1 MVANILAPLAMA
13 PMMMA
18 STLYGGWNYAIDSFN
33 DGIEDNKIGPT
44 SAFEFSGVAYRQV
57 GERLEFAFNSN
68 LNWDQAFPSPG
79 ARNSNIAYGDFFL
92 NFQGTNPGSTLSGA
106 SATSSLY
113 AVHFDADNDTRL
125 AGQPPS
131 LGLYRNVQAEGLTL
145 VNNGFATLNAYEQKI
160 RELGGSPNY
169 ADLPAGTD
177 YLTPTL
183 GALTHMKSGELVSP
197 IAIQTDFAG
206 TGLDFGHFGATG
218 SKTFG
223 FSLDSRSLPVGSFI
237 ANVFAECSNDGIA
250 IAGRVVEPKEA
261 DEPTGWVAMV
271 VGAIGL
277 GLRRRG

>member
-1 MVANILAPLAMA
+1 MVANILASLAMA
-13 PMMMA
+13 PMLMA
-18 STLYGGWNYAIDSFN
+18 STLHNGWNYAIDSFT
-33 DGIEDNKIGPT
+33 DGIESNVIGPT

-92 NFQGTNPGSTLSGA
+92 NFSGSNLAGA

-113 AVHFDADNDTRL
+113 AVHFDADNDTRI
-125 AGQPPS
+125 AGQPPT

-160 RELGGSPNY
+160 RELGGTPNY
-169 ADLPAGTD
+169 GDLPAGTD
-177 YLTPTL
+177 YLTPGA
-183 GALTHMKSGELVSP
+183 GALTHMKSGALVSP
-197 IAIQTDFAG
+197 IAVQTSFAN
-206 TGLDFGHFGATG
+206 TGLDFGHFGAAG
-218 SKTFG
+218 AYTFG

-237 ANVFAECSNDGIA
+237 ANIFAECSNDGVA

-261 DEPTGWVAMV
+261 DEPTGILALVI
-271 VGAIGL
+271 GAIGL
-277 GLRRRG
+277 GLRRRV

>member
-1 MVANILAPLAMA
+1 MVANVLAALGMA
-13 PMMMA
+13 PMLMA

-33 DGIEDNKIGPT
+33 DGIESNQIGPT

-68 LNWDQAFPSPG
+68 LDWDQAFPSAG
-79 ARNSNIAYGDFFL
+79 ARNNNIAYGDFFL
-92 NFQGTNPGSTLSGA
+92 NFQGSNFTAAN
-106 SATSSLY
+106 ATSSLY
-113 AVHFDADNDTRL
+113 AVHFDADNDTRMG
-125 AGQPPS
+125 GQPPV

-160 RELGGSPNY
+160 RQLGGSPNY
-169 ADLPAGTD
+169 GDLPAGTD
-177 YLTPTL
+177 YFTL
-183 GALTHMKSGELVSP
+183 NAGALTHMKSGELVSP
-197 IAIQTDFAG
+197 IAVQTTFA
-206 TGLDFGHFGATG
+206 GLDFGHFGATG
-218 SKTFG
+218 AHTFG

-271 VGAIGL
+271 IGAIGL